1 MNLQQLFSFEVV
13 PENNLK
19 ITYNG
24 NEEITVGIT
33 LILRGGNKLDSFVTT
48 FFCTGHWITPNIN
61 YKGCTHISFFNLK
74 TKKHIYNWLLPPEIT
89 QGIDKQKIIG
99 IGLNKTGTTSF
110 EKDLKQFGY
119 IFPPTT
125 HGAINIISDIYHGDY
140 SSLYS
145 YLDNPRFTAFQDVP
159 YSLPDVY
166 KKIYEKRPN
175 DIYVLT
181 IRDNVD
187 MWVKSVIKFH
197 KWMLE
202 GKNINGSNDIFEYF
216 KGFES
221 VLYSNFN
228 VPLFKIWGLKDLN
241 NLENDFR
248 LVYEKHNKEVIDF
261 FESKKSSNF
270 IVIDVSKKG
279 ELKKLTNWL
288 NIKNDKQDFSW
299 ENKSK

>member
-1 MNLQQLFSFEVV
+1 MDLQRLFLFEIT

-24 NEEITVGIT
+24 SEKIIIGIT
-33 LILRGGNKLDSFVTT
+33 LVLRGGEQLHSLVTT
-48 FFCTGHWITPNIN
+48 FYCKGHWFVPNLD
-61 YKGCTHISFFNLK
+61 YRGCTHISIYNIELRE
-74 TKKHIYNWLLPPEIT
+74 HIYNWLLPSELT
-89 QGIDKQKIIG
+89 QGIDRQKIIG

-110 EKDLKQFGY
+110 EKDLKDLGY
-119 IFPPTT
+119 YFPPTT
-125 HGAINIISDIYHGDY
+125 HGAIKIISDIYHGDY

-187 MWVKSVIKFH
+187 VWIKSVINYH
-197 KWMLE
+197 KWMIN
-202 GKNINGSNDIFEYF
+202 GKNIDGSNDIFEYF

-221 VLYSNFN
+221 VL
-228 VPLFKIWGLKDLN
+228 
-241 NLENDFR
+241 
-248 LVYEKHNKEVIDF
+248 
-261 FESKKSSNF
+261 
-270 IVIDVSKKG
+270 
-279 ELKKLTNWL
+279 
-288 NIKNDKQDFSW
+288 
-299 ENKSK
+299 